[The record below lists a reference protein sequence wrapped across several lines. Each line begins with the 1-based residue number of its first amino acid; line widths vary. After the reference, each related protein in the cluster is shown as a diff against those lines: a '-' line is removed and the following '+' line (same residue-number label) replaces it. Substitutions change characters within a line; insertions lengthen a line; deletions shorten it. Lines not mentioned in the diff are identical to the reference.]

1 MPNLSIHRTVGQP
14 CCPQF
19 AELVRWADK
28 SFMKSNLDDKHLLER
43 APFSSIFLK
52 YALPSV
58 VTMVFFGVQ
67 SLVDGIVVGN
77 HLGPD
82 ALGGINIILPF
93 FSFIMVLALIV
104 GIGSQTQVSM
114 ELGRKNTEKAQD
126 AMSTGFWAL
135 VAVGLIA
142 TVFLVLFAEP
152 LTSLM
157 GADER
162 LLPYSLAYLKG
173 LLLFI
178 LPLTLCFY
186 SDAMLKALG
195 HPGFS
200 MIIMSLSV
208 VINVVLTVYFV
219 MGLDLGT
226 TGASVAT
233 GLAFTIGL
241 LISGSITFNPKQR
254 LSMLKGRFNMQ
265 ILRRAAY
272 NGSSEGVSEMAAAI
286 SILIINLTV
295 VRLLGA
301 DGVAAFTAI
310 NFVNFIGILLFLGVS
325 DGLIPVLSYNYG
337 AGNYER
343 VKRLFRFAA
352 GVNMSIGV
360 VVFVV
365 LQLFGGHAML
375 LFFDSRESQAFR
387 IAADGLHIFAFVFLV
402 NGLNVLI
409 IAYFT
414 ALGEATN
421 SFIIAVLRG
430 LVFLLIGVTVLP
442 IFIGINGVWAAIP
455 LAELLVLGV
464 ALLLIHR
471 THKKLFSHV

>member
-1 MPNLSIHRTVGQP
+1 
-14 CCPQF
+14 
-19 AELVRWADK
+19 
-28 SFMKSNLDDKHLLER
+28 MKSNLDDKHLLER
-43 APFSSIFLK
+43 APVSRIFLK
-52 YALPSV
+52 YALPSI

-77 HLGPD
+77 HLGSD
-82 ALGGINIILPF
+82 ALGGISIILPF
-93 FSFIMVLALIV
+93 FSFIMVLALII
-104 GIGSQTQVSM
+104 GIGSQTLVSM
-114 ELGRKNTEKAQD
+114 ELGRQNTEKAQD

-135 VAVGLIA
+135 VAVSLMA
-142 TVFLVLFAEP
+142 TAFLLLFAEP
-152 LTSLM
+152 LTTLM

-162 LLPYSLAYLKG
+162 LLPFSLAYLKG
-173 LLLFI
+173 LVPFI
-178 LPLTLCFY
+178 LPLMLCFY

-195 HPGFS
+195 HPKFS

-208 VINVVLTVYFV
+208 LINVLLTFYFV
-219 MGLDLGT
+219 MRLEWGT

-254 LSMLKGRFNMQ
+254 LSMLKGRFHLLL
-265 ILRRAAY
+265 LRRAAY
-272 NGSSEGVSEMAAAI
+272 NGSSEGVSETAVAV

-301 DGVAAFTAI
+301 DGVAAFAAI
-310 NFVNFIGILLFLGVS
+310 NYVNFMGVLLFLGIS
-325 DGLIPVLSYNYG
+325 DGLIPVLSYNFG
-337 AGNYER
+337 AGNHER
-343 VKRLFRFAA
+343 VKGLFRFAA
-352 GVNMSIGV
+352 VVNMSIGV
-360 VVFVV
+360 MVFIV
-365 LQLFGGHAML
+365 LQLFGSHAML
-375 LFFDSRESQAFR
+375 LFFDSNESQAFQ
-387 IAADGLHIFAFVFLV
+387 IASDGLHLFAFVFLV

-414 ALGEATN
+414 ALGEAKN

-455 LAELLVLGV
+455 LAELLALGV

-471 THKKLFSHV
+471 THKKLFSPV